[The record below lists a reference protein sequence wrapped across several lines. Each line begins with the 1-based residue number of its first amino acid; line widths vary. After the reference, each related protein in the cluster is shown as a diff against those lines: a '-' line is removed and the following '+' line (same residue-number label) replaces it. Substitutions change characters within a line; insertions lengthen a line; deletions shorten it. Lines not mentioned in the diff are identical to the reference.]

1 MIPIEVPE
9 AGMRVVNKKQASART
24 TTRHSK
30 QPSEMS
36 HCTSEKRYAFEGD
49 VFFGLAF
56 FSPTCS
62 GSAFVSVCPDD
73 DKGVFK

>member
-1 MIPIEVPE
+1 MIPIGVPE
-9 AGMRVVNKKQASART
+9 AGMRVVNKKHASART

-49 VFFGLAF
+49 VFFGPGFLL
-56 FSPTCS
+56 PH
-62 GSAFVSVCPDD
+62 
-73 DKGVFK
+73 VFGFRFRFRLP